1 MPTGI
6 IKKKKDR
13 TIKKKKGGT
22 CMTNRKK
29 LLAGLGAAA
38 ILLAGVGAYGILGT
52 DRAVSVVQLDVN
64 PSVEIHVDKEGDVL
78 KTNALNKDGEKVL
91 EGMKLKGSDAD
102 TAVNAIVGS
111 LLRHGYIDEL
121 ANSILLSVEDEDTV
135 RGAKLK
141 EELTEE
147 INAIL
152 SATAIQA
159 SILSQDMKESALAEQ
174 ENISQGKATLVE
186 NIVDA
191 NENYKAEELAELSVN
206 ELNLIVSNSKNKVE
220 NVEST
225 GNATEKSYIGKE
237 AAKEAAFN
245 HAKVKAA
252 DVRRVEVEMDYEYK
266 AMVYEVEFAS
276 GEYEYDYSIDANSG
290 EVLHSHREYDD
301 DYIPPVVEKEAEKKE
316 KTEEEKETT
325 VKKEK
330 ETAKKETTE
339 AKKETTEAKKETTKA
354 KEDIGRDRAKSI
366 ALSHAGFSESE
377 VKRLKVE
384 RDIDDGRIEYSVE
397 FTAGGKEYDYEISG
411 SSGKILDYDV
421 EVEDRD

>member
-1 MPTGI
+1 
-6 IKKKKDR
+6 
-13 TIKKKKGGT
+13 
-22 CMTNRKK
+22 MTNRKK

-38 ILLAGVGAYGILGT
+38 ILLAGVGAYGIWGT

-206 ELNLIVSNSKNKVE
+206 ELNLIVSNSKNKVD

-325 VKKEK
+325 ETKKEK
-330 ETAKKETTE
+330 TEAKKETTE
-339 AKKETTEAKKETTKA
+339 AKKATTEAKKETTKAKKETTKA
-354 KEDIGRDRAKSI
+354 KEDIGRDKAKSI